1 MPRTLRGLPK
11 CPVLVPPEIDPIPD
25 PNQADSFLLI
35 PKRAGDQPGVGGE
48 QQQQD
53 AYQ

>member
-11 CPVLVPPEIDPIPD
+11 CPVLVAPEIVPIPD
-25 PNQADSFLLI
+25 PNQANSFLFI
-35 PKRAGDQPGVGGE
+35 PKRAGDQPGVDGE